1 MQMAATRNMPSQFD
15 TLARRVSYTRTLP
28 NGKRGIGP
36 GWSRVLNRLRGLS
49 DLGQPL
55 ESWDRP
61 YARPVSKLPKPFASA
76 NAVLDA
82 LYRVAA

>member
-1 MQMAATRNMPSQFD
+1 MSARNRPSPFD
-15 TLARRVSYTRTLP
+15 SLAYRVSYTRQLP
-28 NGKRGIGP
+28 SGKRGIGP

-55 ESWDRP
+55 EAWERP
-61 YARPVSKLPKPFASA
+61 YAPPVSKLPRPFAAA

-82 LYRVAA
+82 LYRCAP